1 MTLLEENTNRI
12 DVVAN
17 GFSFPTGVTFA
28 EDEIAY
34 VAESGLSFGVAPP
47 GGRIAFDGQQVCRSG
62 FWRV

>member
-28 EDEIAY
+28 EDKIAY
-34 VAESGLSFGVAPP
+34 VAEPGLLFGDGPP

-62 FWRV
+62 FWRA